1 MFRYNDTSGVFAY
14 ILSLFIT
21 IYTDTVTVYVVLEH
35 GAEDEG
41 MGRKIA
47 CWVFHFFCLLTFI
60 AHTRASFTNPGY
72 VTKKNLN
79 IDFKEH
85 REKEEEMRRQE
96 RDKKKKRKKKE
107 KEEKPFELQL
117 SEWTVCTKCES
128 YRPPRAHHCKHCN
141 RCVRRM
147 DHHCHWI
154 NNCVGIHNYKFF
166 FLFVC
171 YSEVLVIG
179 AGLSLIWDWR
189 RHKEVPDDTLDRVLT
204 FGLFIID
211 ALFTFFVN
219 GMLISQILAVLC
231 NRTFVEVKRYGRPVG
246 KPKESKMSLITAV
259 CGRGPMWLWC
269 LPFTKARIPDPIPP
283 SDIAL
288 NQFVV

>member
-60 AHTRASFTNPGY
+60 AHTRASFTNPGRFVGGSRLLLTGYGLSIGY

-117 SEWTVCTKCES
+117 SEWTVCTKYTAIAVFVE
-128 YRPPRAHHCKHCN
+128 
-141 RCVRRM
+141 
-147 DHHCHWI
+147 WI
-154 NNCVGIHNYKFF
+154 TIVT
-166 FLFVC
+166 
-171 YSEVLVIG
+171 EVLVIG

-269 LPFTKARIPDPIPP
+269 LPFTKARIPDPVPP